1 VLGPATKGL
10 LDFLS
15 VMIGYRLLRIFCG
28 TFGRIRMSRFV
39 LYLRI
44 KAVAMASIGA
54 VFFLFY
60 LPKF

>member
-1 VLGPATKGL
+1 MLRPASTGL

-15 VMIGYRLLRIFCG
+15 VMIGYRLLRIFSG
-28 TFGRIRMSRFV
+28 ALGRIGMSRFV

-44 KAVAMASIGA
+44 KAAAMASIGA
-54 VFFLFY
+54 IFFLFC